1 MNFIK
6 SINKDLIKNKNIP
19 YPITTYNILNSY
31 TEFKNTQNKKI
42 LIQNINKYLEW
53 LENQK
58 NITLFNI
65 IEISK
70 TILKNKTIRLY
81 IINNNK
87 KLLYYE
93 TLIIINKQ
101 NIFKINQKKKLNN
114 LKYQFFYNDS
124 TYLNNSKE
132 ILKNLLF
139 DSELEYKDLIF
150 NLLDNLNYNYNKLNL
165 YSDVIKFMSI
175 LNSFCYELDH
185 LLNTKKN
192 DLIDIIYILFK
203 NENIDILLFKEIN
216 YKTFSTDFIFFI
228 YGVICNSLYNIQNLY
243 FIELKSFNYNN
254 SKKRLSRY
262 NFEDMLFFIN
272 EILNYLNS
280 HNKKNLF
287 MLSLLNKNL
296 KINKK
301 YLSLIDKIINDL
313 NNNYNILIIK
323 QELNE
328 NVQKLIMDNITFTN
342 NYCYK
347 YKYELLN
354 YKFNNNYLFEANTII
369 LQFNIYY
376 NNYNYLF
383 VLKKNNKKI
392 VWSVKLRNNEYYK
405 INLYLKDDF
414 KHLIQA
420 IYND

>member
-1 MNFIK
+1 
-6 SINKDLIKNKNIP
+6 
-19 YPITTYNILNSY
+19 
-31 TEFKNTQNKKI
+31 
-42 LIQNINKYLEW
+42 
-53 LENQK
+53 
-58 NITLFNI
+58 
-65 IEISK
+65 
-70 TILKNKTIRLY
+70 
-81 IINNNK
+81 
-87 KLLYYE
+87 
-93 TLIIINKQ
+93 
-101 NIFKINQKKKLNN
+101 
-114 LKYQFFYNDS
+114 
-124 TYLNNSKE
+124 
-132 ILKNLLF
+132 
-139 DSELEYKDLIF
+139 
-150 NLLDNLNYNYNKLNL
+150 
-165 YSDVIKFMSI
+165 
-175 LNSFCYELDH
+175 
-185 LLNTKKN
+185 
-192 DLIDIIYILFK
+192 
-203 NENIDILLFKEIN
+203 
-216 YKTFSTDFIFFI
+216 
-228 YGVICNSLYNIQNLY
+228 
-243 FIELKSFNYNN
+243 
-254 SKKRLSRY
+254 
-262 NFEDMLFFIN
+262 MLFFIN